1 MSRPGAIGS
10 APWLRRRRL
19 LRGPSRG
26 RRIAARVLVW
36 LGALLAVVALLA
48 GYVRWQAL
56 DTDTVRATA
65 DELIVDD
72 AIREQVAA
80 SLVDSLF
87 ANVDVEA
94 ELEQRLPPDQQGLA
108 GVITGAVR
116 ELADRAANQML
127 ERPRA
132 QQLWV
137 DTVAFSHGQLI
148 NVLKDESQGVTT
160 QGGAVFLDLR
170 PLVVELGNRVPVVG
184 RIAAQLP
191 DDAGL
196 IKVIDADQLETAQDI
211 TAALDFLGTW
221 FWVVPL
227 LLFAAAIWLAAGRRR
242 LILRSIAW
250 GSIVAGLLV
259 LVIRRVAGGY
269 VVDSLATTASAEQAA
284 QNAWNILT
292 SLLAEGAWTL
302 IGLAVLV
309 LIGVWFAGPSASGT
323 ASGASWRR
331 SSRVRRS
338 RSAPPRSCSCSWCSG
353 LRPPRRRGS
362 RRCSRWQCCSRSAS
376 RCCDGRPGASI
387 PTRRTSISATTS
399 ANASRAARDVAEVR
413 FVGHATVLVE
423 LDGVRLLTPS
433 CDDTSRT
440 SGGSFRSRSTTSCDP
455 TRCSS
460 RTRTTTTSTCGRC
473 ESSIGARSS
482 QPHAASGRSCAS
494 SGSSTSTRWRSATR
508 STFAV

>member
-19 LRGPSRG
+19 LRTRAVVDRASLSGS
-26 RRIAARVLVW
+26 
-36 LGALLAVVALLA
+36 GALLAVVALLA

-184 RIAAQLP
+184 RIAAASRRRRPDQGDRRRPAQRRRTSPRHSRLP
-191 DDAGL
+191 RHL
-196 IKVIDADQLETAQDI
+196 VL
-211 TAALDFLGTW
+211 
-221 FWVVPL
+221 
-227 LLFAAAIWLAAGRRR
+227 AAAPALRGRDLAAGRRR

-259 LVIRRVAGGY
+259 IRERVAGGY
-269 VVDSLATTASAEQAA
+269 VVDSVATTASAEQAA

-292 SLLAEGAWTL
+292 S
-302 IGLAVLV
+302 
-309 LIGVWFAGPSASGT
+309 
-323 ASGASWRR
+323 SW
-331 SSRVRRS
+331 
-338 RSAPPRSCSCSWCSG
+338 PRE
-353 LRPPRRRGS
+353 RG
-362 RRCSRWQCCSRSAS
+362 R
-376 RCCDGRPGASI
+376 
-387 PTRRTSISATTS
+387 
-399 ANASRAARDVAEVR
+399 
-413 FVGHATVLVE
+413 
-423 LDGVRLLTPS
+423 
-433 CDDTSRT
+433 
-440 SGGSFRSRSTTSCDP
+440 
-455 TRCSS
+455 
-460 RTRTTTTSTCGRC
+460 
-473 ESSIGARSS
+473 
-482 QPHAASGRSCAS
+482 
-494 SGSSTSTRWRSATR
+494 
-508 STFAV
+508 

>member
-1 MSRPGAIGS
+1 MPG
-10 APWLRRRRL
+10 RHRL
-19 LRGPSRG
+19 GAMAEPPPPAQGPSRG

-36 LGALLAVVALLA
+36 LGALLAAVALVA

-56 DTDTVRATA
+56 DTGTVRSTA

-87 ANVDVEA
+87 TNVDVQA
-94 ELEQRLPPDQQGLA
+94 ELEQRLPPAQQGLA

-137 DTVAFSHGQLI
+137 DTVAFSHEQLI

-221 FWVVPL
+221 FWIVPL

-250 GSIVAGLLV
+250 ASIVAGLLV

-284 QNAWNILT
+284 QDAWNILT
-292 SLLAEGAWTL
+292 SLLADGAWTL

-323 ASGASWRR
+323 ASRR
-331 SSRVRRS
+331 ELAPFLARPEIAFGTAAVLFLLLVLWAPTAQTTRVPQML
-338 RSAPPRSCSCSWCSG
+338 A
-353 LRPPRRRGS
+353 L
-362 RRCSRWQCCSRSAS
+362 A
-376 RCCDGRPGASI
+376 
-387 PTRRTSISATTS
+387 
-399 ANASRAARDVAEVR
+399 
-413 FVGHATVLVE
+413 VLVALGIE
-423 LDGVRLLTPS
+423 VLRRQTASEHPDAADVNLGDHIRQ
-433 CDDTSRT
+433 R
-440 SGGSFRSRSTTSCDP
+440 F
-455 TRCSS
+455 
-460 RTRTTTTSTCGRC
+460 
-473 ESSIGARSS
+473 ARR
-482 QPHAASGRSCAS
+482 A
-494 SGSSTSTRWRSATR
+494 
-508 STFAV
+508 

>member
-1 MSRPGAIGS
+1 M
-10 APWLRRRRL
+10 
-19 LRGPSRG
+19 
-26 RRIAARVLVW
+26 
-36 LGALLAVVALLA
+36 ALLA

-94 ELEQRLPPDQQGLA
+94 SSSSGFRPTSKALA

-184 RIAAQLP
+184 PDRRAAPGRRRGPDQGDRGRPARDGAGHHRGSRLP
-191 DDAGL
+191 RHLVLGR
-196 IKVIDADQLETAQDI
+196 
-211 TAALDFLGTW
+211 AAPALR
-221 FWVVPL
+221 
-227 LLFAAAIWLAAGRRR
+227 AAIWLAAGRRR

-269 VVDSLATTASAEQAA
+269 VVDSVATTASAEQAA

-309 LIGVWFAGPSASGT
+309 LIGVWLAGPSGSG
-323 ASGASWRR
+323 
-331 SSRVRRS
+331 
-338 RSAPPRSCSCSWCSG
+338 
-353 LRPPRRRGS
+353 
-362 RRCSRWQCCSRSAS
+362 
-376 RCCDGRPGASI
+376 
-387 PTRRTSISATTS
+387 
-399 ANASRAARDVAEVR
+399 NASRRELAPFLARPEIAFGTAALLFLLLVLWAPTAQTTRVPQMLALAVLLALGIEVLRRQAGARAPRGGRDVNLGEHLRGR
-413 FVGHATVLVE
+413 F
-423 LDGVRLLTPS
+423 
-433 CDDTSRT
+433 
-440 SGGSFRSRSTTSCDP
+440 
-455 TRCSS
+455 
-460 RTRTTTTSTCGRC
+460 
-473 ESSIGARSS
+473 ARR
-482 QPHAASGRSCAS
+482 A
-494 SGSSTSTRWRSATR
+494 
-508 STFAV
+508 